1 MHKAINLVYSILI
14 KSDTSIND
22 WANSNPVIF
31 GLIITLAIII
41 AILLLS
47 LVIIKIKTRD
57 KNKKKDQYK
66 AANLNKKFG
75 FKKGKDKS
83 IDYGIKKSFDELEV
97 GLHSKIN
104 LNSNL
109 LDSDLKDINLL
120 DEEEIKA
127 LKLRMI
133 KELKDATENNLQLL
147 SAKKKYEQYS
157 EKLNEIIDLENQ
169 KLSEISK
176 LSISEAK
183 TMLLGNVYKR
193 MRKDIN
199 DFYKEENA
207 RFNEK
212 AKIKARE
219 ILVYAMEGMAEDI
232 VSQRSIATIPIADEA
247 LKGRII
253 GKHGRNK
260 KLFES
265 LTGVDMI
272 IEKNTEITLS
282 SVNPIRREIAIN
294 LFNAMMRS
302 KNIEPSK
309 IETLYQAVKDNFEK
323 IVIEHGRE
331 AIEDNLK
338 VYDINPEIYGIVG
351 RLKFRTSYGQNVLQH
366 CLECAS
372 YAAVIATYLGINP
385 EKAKLAAFFHD
396 IGKAVDFEED
406 YDHVESGLEIAKKYD
421 LPDYICNAIESHH
434 NKIEP
439 STIYGALVKVVDTL
453 SAARPGARVDSFHE
467 YIKRVERLE
476 NICKKINGVEEAY
489 ALQSG
494 RVVRIMVK
502 PEIIKDEE
510 LDLLNYEIQK
520 AIEND
525 ELTNKHQIKVIMIRE
540 KRIEFLVNSK
550 KDNNIF
556 SINQF
561 YSKNIIEEDGNI

>member
-1 MHKAINLVYSILI
+1 MHKAINLVYLILT

-22 WANSNPVIF
+22 WAHSNPVIF

-41 AILLLS
+41 VILLLS
-47 LVIIKIKTRD
+47 LVIIKIKTRN
-57 KNKKKDQYK
+57 KNKKKDQYDK
-66 AANLNKKFG
+66 SSLNKKFI
-75 FKKGKDKS
+75 FKKDKNKS
-83 IDYGIKKSFDELEV
+83 IDYDNKKAFNDLEV
-97 GLHSKIN
+97 NLHSKIN
-104 LNSNL
+104 
-109 LDSDLKDINLL
+109 LDSDLKDIEFL
-120 DEEEIKA
+120 DDESKTFK
-127 LKLRMI
+127 LKILNKL
-133 KELKDATENNLQLL
+133 KEVDENNLQLL
-147 SAKKKYEQYS
+147 SAKKKYEQYTK
-157 EKLNEIIDLENQ
+157 KLNEIIDLENE

-176 LSISEAK
+176 LSVSDAK
-183 TMLLGNVYKR
+183 KMLLNNIYKK

-199 DFYKEENA
+199 DFYKEESA
-207 RFNEK
+207 RFSEK
-212 AKIKARE
+212 VKTRARE

-294 LFNAMMRS
+294 LFNAMMLS

-309 IETLYQAVKDNFEK
+309 IETLYQAVKENFDK
-323 IVIEHGRE
+323 TVIEYGRE

-372 YAAVIATYLGINP
+372 YAAVIATYIGINP

-406 YDHVESGLEIAKKYD
+406 YDHVESGVEIAKKYG

-453 SAARPGARVDSFHE
+453 SAARPGARIDSFHE

-476 NICKKINGVEEAY
+476 KICKKINGVEEAY

-510 LDLLNYEIQK
+510 LELLNYEIQK
-520 AIEND
+520 AIESD
-525 ELTNKHQIKVIMIRE
+525 ELTNKHQIKIIMIRE
-540 KRIEFLVNSK
+540 KRIEFLVNNK

-556 SINQF
+556 LTNEF

>member
-1 MHKAINLVYSILI
+1 MHKAINLVYSILT

-22 WANSNPVIF
+22 WAYSNPVIF

-41 AILLLS
+41 VILLLS
-47 LVIIKIKTRD
+47 LVIIKIKTRN
-57 KNKKKDQYK
+57 KNKKKDQYDK
-66 AANLNKKFG
+66 SSLNKKFI
-75 FKKGKDKS
+75 FKKDKNKS
-83 IDYGIKKSFDELEV
+83 IYYDNKKAFNDLEV
-97 GLHSKIN
+97 NLHSKIN
-104 LNSNL
+104 
-109 LDSDLKDINLL
+109 LDSDLKDIEFL
-120 DEEEIKA
+120 DDESKTFK
-127 LKLRMI
+127 LKILNKL
-133 KELKDATENNLQLL
+133 KEVDENNLQLL
-147 SAKKKYEQYS
+147 SAKKKYEQYT
-157 EKLNEIIDLENQ
+157 EKLNEIIDLENE

-176 LSISEAK
+176 LSVSDAK
-183 TMLLGNVYKR
+183 KMLLNNIYKK

-199 DFYKEENA
+199 DFYKEESA
-207 RFNEK
+207 RFSEK
-212 AKIKARE
+212 VKTRARE

-294 LFNAMMRS
+294 LFNAMMLS

-309 IETLYQAVKDNFEK
+309 IETLYQAVKENFDK
-323 IVIEHGRE
+323 TVIEYGRE

-372 YAAVIATYLGINP
+372 YAAVIATYIGINP

-406 YDHVESGLEIAKKYD
+406 YDHVESGVEIAKKYG

-453 SAARPGARVDSFHE
+453 SAARPGARIDSFHE

-476 NICKKINGVEEAY
+476 KICKKINGVEEAY

-510 LDLLNYEIQK
+510 LELLNYEIQK
-520 AIEND
+520 AIESD
-525 ELTNKHQIKVIMIRE
+525 ELTNKHQIKIIMIRE
-540 KRIEFLVNSK
+540 KRIEFLVNNK

-556 SINQF
+556 LTNEF

>member
-1 MHKAINLVYSILI
+1 MHKAIDIVYSILT

-22 WANSNPVIF
+22 WAHSNPVIF

-41 AILLLS
+41 VILLLS
-47 LVIIKIKTRD
+47 LVIIKIKTR
-57 KNKKKDQYK
+57 NKGRKKDQYDK
-66 AANLNKKFG
+66 SSLNKKFI
-75 FKKGKDKS
+75 FKKDKNKS
-83 IDYGIKKSFDELEV
+83 IEYENKKPFSDIEV
-97 GLHSKIN
+97 NLHSKIN
-104 LNSNL
+104 L
-109 LDSDLKDINLL
+109 DADLKDIEFL
-120 DEEEIKA
+120 DDDESKTFK
-127 LKLRMI
+127 LKMI
-133 KELKDATENNLQLL
+133 NKLKEVDENNLQLL
-147 SAKKKYEQYS
+147 SAKKKYEQYA
-157 EKLNEIIDLENQ
+157 EKLNEIIDLENE

-176 LSISEAK
+176 LSVSDAK
-183 TMLLGNVYKR
+183 KMLLNNIYKK

-199 DFYKEENA
+199 DFYKEESY
-207 RFNEK
+207 RFSEK
-212 AKIKARE
+212 VKTRARE

-294 LFNAMMRS
+294 LFNAMMLS

-309 IETLYQAVKDNFEK
+309 IETLYQAVKENFEK
-323 IVIEHGRE
+323 TVIEYGRE
-331 AIEDNLK
+331 AVEDNLK
-338 VYDINPEIYGIVG
+338 IYDINPEIYGIVG

-372 YAAVIATYLGINP
+372 YAAVIATYIGINP

-406 YDHVESGLEIAKKYD
+406 YDHVESGVEIAKKYD
-421 LPDYICNAIESHH
+421 LPNYVCNAIESHH

-453 SAARPGARVDSFHE
+453 SAARPGARIDSFHE

-476 NICKKINGVEEAY
+476 KICKKINGVEEAY

-510 LDLLNYEIQK
+510 LELLNYEIQK

-525 ELTNKHQIKVIMIRE
+525 ELTNKHQIKIIMIRE
-540 KRIEFLVNSK
+540 KRIEFLVNNK

-556 SINQF
+556 LTNEF

>member
-1 MHKAINLVYSILI
+1 MHKAINLVYSILT

-22 WANSNPVIF
+22 WAYSNPVIF

-41 AILLLS
+41 VILLLS
-47 LVIIKIKTRD
+47 LVIIKIKTRN
-57 KNKKKDQYK
+57 KNKKKDQYDK
-66 AANLNKKFG
+66 SSLNKKFI
-75 FKKGKDKS
+75 FKKDKNKS
-83 IDYGIKKSFDELEV
+83 IDYDNKKAFNDLEV
-97 GLHSKIN
+97 NLHSKIN
-104 LNSNL
+104 
-109 LDSDLKDINLL
+109 LDSDLKDIEFL
-120 DEEEIKA
+120 DDESKTFK
-127 LKLRMI
+127 LKILNKL
-133 KELKDATENNLQLL
+133 KEVDENNLQLL
-147 SAKKKYEQYS
+147 SAKKKYEQYT
-157 EKLNEIIDLENQ
+157 EKLNEIIDLENE

-176 LSISEAK
+176 LSVSDAK
-183 TMLLGNVYKR
+183 KMLLNNIYKK

-199 DFYKEENA
+199 DFYKEESA
-207 RFNEK
+207 RFSEK
-212 AKIKARE
+212 VKTRARE

-294 LFNAMMRS
+294 LFNAMMLS

-309 IETLYQAVKDNFEK
+309 IETLYQAVKENFDK
-323 IVIEHGRE
+323 TVIEYGRE

-372 YAAVIATYLGINP
+372 YAAVIATYIGINP

-406 YDHVESGLEIAKKYD
+406 YDHVESGVEIAKKYG

-453 SAARPGARVDSFHE
+453 SAARPGARIDSFHE

-476 NICKKINGVEEAY
+476 KICKKINGVEEAY

-510 LDLLNYEIQK
+510 LELLNYEIQK
-520 AIEND
+520 AIESD
-525 ELTNKHQIKVIMIRE
+525 ELTNKHQIKIIMIRE
-540 KRIEFLVNSK
+540 KRIEFLVNNK

-556 SINQF
+556 LTNEF

>member
-1 MHKAINLVYSILI
+1 MHKAINVVYSLLI
-14 KSDTSIND
+14 KSETSIND
-22 WANSNPVIF
+22 WAKSNPVIF
-31 GLIITLAIII
+31 GLIITLAVIIV
-41 AILLLS
+41 ILLLS

-57 KNKKKDQYK
+57 KRSKKDKYK
-66 AANLNKKFG
+66 ATHLNKKFS
-75 FKKGKDKS
+75 FKKNKDNL
-83 IDYGIKKSFDELEV
+83 IDYGIKKPFSNLEV
-97 GLHSKIN
+97 NLHSKIN
-104 LNSNL
+104 L
-109 LDSDLKDINLL
+109 DSELKDIDIL
-120 DEEEIKA
+120 DAEELKI
-127 LKLRMI
+127 LKLKMV
-133 KELKDATENNLQLL
+133 KELEEANENNLLLL
-147 SAKKKYEQYS
+147 SAIKKYDQYAQ
-157 EKLNEIIDLENQ
+157 KLNEVIDLENE

-176 LSISEAK
+176 LSVSDAK
-183 TMLLGNVYKR
+183 TMLLSNVYKR

-199 DFYKEENA
+199 EFYKEENA

-212 AKIKARE
+212 VKIKARE

-323 IVIEHGRE
+323 IVIEYGRE

-372 YAAVIATYLGINP
+372 YAAVIAISLGLDP

-406 YDHVESGLEIAKKYD
+406 YDHVESGVEIAKKYN

-476 NICKKINGVEEAY
+476 KICKKVNGVEEAY

-520 AIEND
+520 AIESD

-550 KDNNIF
+550 KENNIF
-556 SINQF
+556 FTNQF
-561 YSKNIIEEDGNI
+561 YSKDIIEEDGNI

>member
-1 MHKAINLVYSILI
+1 MHKAINLVYSILT

-22 WANSNPVIF
+22 WAHSNPVIF

-41 AILLLS
+41 VILLLS
-47 LVIIKIKTRD
+47 LVIIKIKIRN
-57 KNKKKDQYK
+57 KNKKKDQYDK
-66 AANLNKKFG
+66 SSLNKKFI
-75 FKKGKDKS
+75 FKKDKNKS
-83 IDYGIKKSFDELEV
+83 IDYDNKKPFNDLEV
-97 GLHSKIN
+97 NLHSKIN
-104 LNSNL
+104 
-109 LDSDLKDINLL
+109 LDSDLKDIEFL
-120 DEEEIKA
+120 DDDESKTFK
-127 LKLRMI
+127 LKMI
-133 KELKDATENNLQLL
+133 NKLKEVDENNLHLL
-147 SAKKKYEQYS
+147 SAKKKYEQYA
-157 EKLNEIIDLENQ
+157 EKLNEIIDLENE

-176 LSISEAK
+176 LSVPDAK
-183 TMLLGNVYKR
+183 KMLLNNIYKK

-199 DFYKEENA
+199 DFYKEESA
-207 RFNEK
+207 RFSEK
-212 AKIKARE
+212 VKTRARE

-294 LFNAMMRS
+294 LFNAMMLS

-309 IETLYQAVKDNFEK
+309 IETLYQAVKENFEK
-323 IVIEHGRE
+323 TVIEYGRE

-372 YAAVIATYLGINP
+372 YAAVIATYIGINS

-406 YDHVESGLEIAKKYD
+406 YDHVESGVEIAKKYD

-453 SAARPGARVDSFHE
+453 SAARPGARIDSFHE
-467 YIKRVERLE
+467 YIQRVERLE
-476 NICKKINGVEEAY
+476 KICKKINGVEEAY

-502 PEIIKDEE
+502 PEIIRDEE
-510 LDLLNYEIQK
+510 LELLNYEIQK

-525 ELTNKHQIKVIMIRE
+525 ELTNKHQIKIIMIRE
-540 KRIEFLVNSK
+540 KRIEFLVNK
-550 KDNNIF
+550 KKESNIF
-556 SINQF
+556 LTNEF